1 MPAAN
6 LSGPGPTRVFLTA
19 GTLASMTIDDLIGAF
34 AASLVLATFCA
45 RQMVPLRV
53 LAIASNIAFIVYADR
68 DGLLPILV
76 LHAVM
81 LPLNVLRLCQELTTS
96 RTVVPTVRVEPC
108 EGAEQQEGAATAI
121 TRERMHDYAAVA
133 VWEARQPV
141 AAVRSMLA
149 DARRLCLLWRERHR
163 ERHQLRAMSARDFG
177 DLCVAQNLLE
187 QESRRWPWQAPIL
200 AWNTVR
206 IRAVDRIAP

>member
-1 MPAAN
+1 
-6 LSGPGPTRVFLTA
+6 
-19 GTLASMTIDDLIGAF
+19 MTIDDVIGAF

-53 LAIASNIAFIVYADR
+53 LAIASNIAFITYADR

-81 LPLNVLRLCQELTTS
+81 LPLNVLRLCQELAGS
-96 RTVVPTVRVEPC
+96 RTVVPTIRAEPC
-108 EGAEQQEGAATAI
+108 EVVEQQEAAMAI
-121 TRERMHDYAAVA
+121 TRERVPDHAAVA
-133 VWEARQPV
+133 VSERRQLV
-141 AAVRSMLA
+141 AVLRGMLA

-163 ERHQLRAMSARDFG
+163 ERRQLSAMSARDFG

-187 QESRRWPWQAPIL
+187 QESRRWPWQAPIP

-206 IRAVDRIAP
+206 SRPADRIAGDFL